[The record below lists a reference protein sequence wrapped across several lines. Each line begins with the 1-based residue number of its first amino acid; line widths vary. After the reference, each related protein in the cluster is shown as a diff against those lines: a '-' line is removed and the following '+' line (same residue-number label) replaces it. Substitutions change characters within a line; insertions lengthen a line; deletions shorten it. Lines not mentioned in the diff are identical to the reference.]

1 MEREII
7 MTVNDDELIASQSF
21 GGHEGEHQATVL
33 KVEIPQSW
41 NSAVYNYM
49 LKLEAGGETY
59 YTELLRPPIRFAVPQ
74 AVMREGV
81 LYVQLRVYK
90 GSLLIRESGI
100 CPLKIKKS
108 LNPTTEIENKLAG
121 LLDEA
126 AAKYIEAAYNP
137 PVIGSNGNWFRY
149 DLDKKAYVDMET
161 PARGDKGE
169 KGETGPPGPQG
180 LTGIQ
185 GPKGEKGETGLRG
198 EQGPQGPEGPRG
210 LQGVQGPAGPKG
222 EKGEPG
228 ERGPAGVQGP
238 QGIQG
243 PVGPKGSPGEK
254 GAVGPQGIQGPA
266 GPQGVQGEQGIPGPQ
281 GPAGPKGEP
290 GEAYDDTQ
298 LRQAV
303 AALKPYTENQITG
316 YTEGITAEL
325 SDAVPNTLLKSAV
338 VRGQCTAD
346 NEAGTLVPFSPLVL
360 NISNK
365 NGSVENHANLP
376 TGVQLYSTPNSQV
389 YDTYDAITGLLTRNC
404 AVLSIASAGWI
415 YSYSMAS
422 TTVVWITA
430 NNYMPSKSFY
440 MVHNGTV
447 TTQTT
452 DWQGKISLTVNKAD
466 VGIAAEDT
474 AATATQKIKTYFGD
488 AYAILPL
495 KQPTTEQLEPIQLT
509 IPAKQCAVICNNG
522 YLDVTYCRD
531 INDAYLDLLE
541 YTTTLESRIAQLEI
555 ISTGGG
561 GTA

>member
-7 MTVNDDELIASQSF
+7 LTVSDDELIASQNF

-33 KVEIPQSW
+33 KIVIPQSW

-49 LKLEAGGETY
+49 LKLSAGGETY

-74 AVMREGV
+74 AVMREGI
-81 LYVQLRVYK
+81 LYVQLKVYK
-90 GSLLIRESGI
+90 GALLIRESGI

-108 LNPTTEIENKLAG
+108 LNPTIEADNKLAG

-161 PARGDKGE
+161 PARGEKGE
-169 KGETGPPGPQG
+169 KGEIGPPGPQG

-185 GPKGEKGETGLRG
+185 GPKGEKGDTGPKG
-198 EQGPQGPEGPRG
+198 AQGMQGPEGPRG
-210 LQGVQGPAGPKG
+210 PQGIQGPAGPKG
-222 EKGEPG
+222 EKGDRG
-228 ERGPAGVQGP
+228 EQGPAGVQGLQGP
-238 QGIQG
+238 QGPAGAKGDKGETGDIGPQG
-243 PVGPKGSPGEK
+243 PVGPKGES
-254 GAVGPQGIQGPA
+254 
-266 GPQGVQGEQGIPGPQ
+266 
-281 GPAGPKGEP
+281 

-303 AALKPYTENQITG
+303 ETLKPYAENQIIG
-316 YTEGITAEL
+316 YTEGITAEIT
-325 SDAVPNTLLKSAV
+325 DAVPNTLLKSATI
-338 VRGQCTAD
+338 RGQCTVD
-346 NEAGTLVPFSPLVL
+346 EATGIITPFSPSAVS
-360 NISNK
+360 I
-365 NGSVENHANLP
+365 NGNGGTIENHASLP
-376 TGVQLYSTPNSQV
+376 TGLQLYSTPNSQV
-389 YDTYDAITGLLTRNC
+389 YDTYDAITGLLMRNC
-404 AVLSIASAGWI
+404 AVLTLASAGWI
-415 YSYSMAS
+415 YSYSTAATS
-422 TTVVWITA
+422 ITWITA
-430 NNYMPSKSFY
+430 NNYIPSKSYY
-440 MVHNGTV
+440 MVHNGAV

-452 DWQGKISLTVNKAD
+452 DWQGKISLTINKAD

-495 KQPTTEQLEPIQLT
+495 KQPTTEHLEPIQLT

-522 YLDVTYCRD
+522 YLDVAYCRD
-531 INDAYLDLLE
+531 INDVYLDLLE
-541 YTTTLESRIAQLEI
+541 YTTSLESRIAQLEI
-555 ISTGGG
+555 STEGG

>member
-7 MTVNDDELIASQSF
+7 LTVSDDELIASQNF

-33 KVEIPQSW
+33 KIVIPQSW

-49 LKLEAGGETY
+49 LKLSAGGETY

-74 AVMREGV
+74 AVMREGI
-81 LYVQLRVYK
+81 LYVQLKVYK
-90 GSLLIRESGI
+90 GALLIRESGI

-108 LNPTTEIENKLAG
+108 LNPTIEADNKLAG

-161 PARGDKGE
+161 PARGEKGE
-169 KGETGPPGPQG
+169 KGEIGPPGPQG

-185 GPKGEKGETGLRG
+185 GPKGEKGDTGPKG
-198 EQGPQGPEGPRG
+198 AQGMQGPEGPRG
-210 LQGVQGPAGPKG
+210 PQGIQGPAGPKG
-222 EKGEPG
+222 EKGDRG
-228 ERGPAGVQGP
+228 EQGPAGVQGLQGP
-238 QGIQG
+238 QGPAG
-243 PVGPKGSPGEK
+243 AKGDKGET
-254 GAVGPQGIQGPA
+254 GDIGPQGIQGPA
-266 GPQGVQGEQGIPGPQ
+266 GPQGEKGVQGAPGPQ
-281 GPAGPKGEP
+281 GPVGPKGEP

-303 AALKPYTENQITG
+303 ETLKPYAENQITG
-316 YTEGITAEL
+316 YTEGITAEIT
-325 SDAVPNTLLKSAV
+325 DGAFGTLIKSAV
-338 VRGQCTAD
+338 IRGESTVDETTGAV
-346 NEAGTLVPFSPLVL
+346 NPSVIVAS
-360 NISNK
+360 SND
-365 NGSVENHANLP
+365 GSIENHASLP
-376 TGVQLYSTPNSQV
+376 TGLQLYSTPNSQV